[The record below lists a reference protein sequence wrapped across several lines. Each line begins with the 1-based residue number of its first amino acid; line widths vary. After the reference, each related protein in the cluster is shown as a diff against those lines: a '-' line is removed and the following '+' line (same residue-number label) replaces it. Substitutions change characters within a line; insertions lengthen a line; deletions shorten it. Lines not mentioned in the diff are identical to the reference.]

1 MPEATADI
9 LKSRLGKLAPKIAIV
24 LGSSLGPVADAV
36 ENPLTVSY
44 DDLPGFP
51 KPSVSGH
58 SSVLVAGYL
67 GSVPVAI
74 LKGRAH
80 AYEHGDAAAMRPAI
94 AALAGA
100 GITTLILTNAAGS
113 LRAEV
118 GPGHL
123 MLITDHINLSG
134 MNPLIGE
141 QGDKRF
147 VSLTDAYD
155 PVLCGILKNAAKAT
169 KIPLAEGVY
178 AWFSGPC
185 FESPAEIKMA
195 RILGADA
202 AGMSTAPETILARFF
217 GLKVAAI
224 SVITNLGAG
233 MDGSSPSHEETK
245 SQGVKAAGDLQ
256 RLLAKALPEF
266 RR

>member
-1 MPEATADI
+1 MPQSTAEI
-9 LKSRLGKLAPKIAIV
+9 LKTRLGKLAPKIAIV
-24 LGSSLGPVADAV
+24 LGSSLGPVADAIEDPKV
-36 ENPLTVSY
+36 ISY

-58 SSVLVAGYL
+58 AGELVAGLL
-67 GSVPVAI
+67 GGVPVAI

-80 AYEHGDAAAMRPAI
+80 AYEHGNAAAMRPAI
-94 AALAGA
+94 EALAGA
-100 GITTLILTNAAGS
+100 GITTLVLTNAAGS

-118 GPGHL
+118 GPGRL

-141 QGDKRF
+141 QGDGRF
-147 VSLTDAYD
+147 VSLTNAYD
-155 PVLCGILKNAAKAT
+155 AGLCEIFKRAALAE
-169 KIPLAEGVY
+169 KIPLADGVY

-202 AGMSTAPETILARFF
+202 VGMSTVPETILARFF
-217 GLKVAAI
+217 GLKVAVI

-233 MDGSSPSHEETK
+233 MGGSSPSHDETK
-245 SQGVKAAGDLQ
+245 SQGVKAVGDLT
-256 RLLAKALPEF
+256 RLLATALPEF
-266 RR
+266 PL